1 MTLAEL
7 QRSDQVHAAKWTHSE
22 QQLVFSEVLGLSLTE
37 QILEAESPLPDE
49 KTEQIIHIAHR
60 SIAGEPLAYILG
72 VCYFDGLKIL
82 IDSNILIPRPDTETL
97 VEVASAL
104 ISDSRIRLV
113 HDLCTGSGAVALAI
127 KARHPHCAVIAS
139 DLSEHAVQCAAH
151 NASVLQL
158 DIECRQTDLF
168 EGLPEFQLITAN
180 PPYVA
185 WGDPEVDPG
194 VVAHEP
200 AMALFAEQ
208 NGFSLIQRIL
218 SEASNHLFEK
228 GVLCLEH
235 GHRQA
240 HDVRKLAMSM
250 GWKSVQTHQDLAGRD
265 RVTRMQKP

>member
-7 QRSDQVHAAKWTHSE
+7 QRSDPIHAAKWTHSE

-37 QILEAESPLPDE
+37 QILASETPLPDDI
-49 KTEQIIHIAHR
+49 TAQIIHIARR
-60 SIAGEPLAYILG
+60 SITGEPLAYILG

-82 IDSNILIPRPDTETL
+82 IDSAVLVPRPDTETL
-97 VEVASAL
+97 VEVASEL
-104 ISDSRIRLV
+104 ISDHKIHSV

-127 KARHPHCAVIAS
+127 KARHPHCTVTSS
-139 DLSEHAVQCAAH
+139 DLSDHAVRCASH
-151 NASVLQL
+151 NASALQL
-158 DIECRQTDLF
+158 DVECHHADLF
-168 EGLPEFQLITAN
+168 EGLSEFQLITAN
-180 PPYVA
+180 PPYIA
-185 WGDPEVDPG
+185 WDDPDVDPD

-200 AMALFAEQ
+200 AIALFAEHD
-208 NGFSLIQRIL
+208 GLSLIQRIL
-218 SEASNHLFEK
+218 SEALNHLCEN

>member
-7 QRSDQVHAAKWTHSE
+7 QRSDPVHAANWTHSE

-37 QILEAESPLPDE
+37 QILAAESPLPDD
-49 KTEQIIHIAHR
+49 KTEQVIHIARR
-60 SIAGEPLAYILG
+60 SITGEPLAYILG

-82 IDSNILIPRPDTETL
+82 IDSAVLVPRPDTETL

-104 ISDSRIRLV
+104 ISDHSIHSV

-127 KARHPHCAVIAS
+127 KARHPHCTVTAS
-139 DLSEHAVQCAAH
+139 DLSEHAVRCAAD
-151 NASVLQL
+151 NASALLL
-158 DIECRQTDLF
+158 DVECRQTDLF
-168 EGLPEFQLITAN
+168 EGLSEFQLITAN
-180 PPYVA
+180 PPYIA
-185 WGDPEVDPG
+185 WDDPEVDPD

-200 AMALFAEQ
+200 AMALFA
-208 NGFSLIQRIL
+208 GHDGLSLIQRIL
-218 SEASNHLFEK
+218 SEALNHLCEN

>member
-7 QRSDQVHAAKWTHSE
+7 QRHDKVRAAKWTHSE

-37 QILEAESPLPDE
+37 QILSAESSVTDDIAE
-49 KTEQIIHIAHR
+49 KIIKIAHR

-72 VCYFDGLKIL
+72 VCYFDGLKL
-82 IDSNILIPRPDTETL
+82 QIDSDVLIPRPDTETL

-104 ISDSRIRLV
+104 ISGRAIQSL

-127 KARHPHCAVIAS
+127 KARHPDCMVTAS
-139 DLSEHAVQCAAH
+139 DLSDHAVLCASH

-158 DIECRQTDLF
+158 DVESCQADLF
-168 EGLPEFQLITAN
+168 AGLSEFQLITAN
-180 PPYVA
+180 PPYIA
-185 WGDPEVDPG
+185 WDDPEVDPD
-194 VVAHEP
+194 VVAREP
-200 AMALFAEQ
+200 AMALFSEN
-208 NGFSLIQRIL
+208 NGLSLIQRIL
-218 SEASNHLFEK
+218 NEAPNHLSED

-240 HDVRKLAMSM
+240 HDVREFAMNM
-250 GWKSVQTHQDLAGRD
+250 GWKSVRTHQDLAGRD